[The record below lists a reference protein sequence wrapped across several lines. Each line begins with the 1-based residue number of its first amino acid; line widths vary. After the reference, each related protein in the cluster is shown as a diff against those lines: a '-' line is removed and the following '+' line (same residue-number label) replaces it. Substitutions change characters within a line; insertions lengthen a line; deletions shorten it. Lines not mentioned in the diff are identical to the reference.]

1 MEKSFLNLTIYP
13 YYNVMN
19 ILTCLINKNPDKIEK
34 ICIGKTHFGYDINCY
49 KIGHGKNNI
58 IIFSATHG
66 NETITVNFALE
77 FMCSLLYDNNLSC
90 LLEEFSFYIIPILNI
105 ESYMI
110 SCNNVYENTKKLT
123 KIEFENLCKKYLEA
137 YNFDDLQAI
146 NENCTFGTKKS
157 YQYILNSSL
166 DNIDNIHIKNSVKQI
181 LKNCKL
187 DESIL
192 PVFAANGLG
201 FDINSNSIHKFSEM
215 KLLRQK
221 QKCANL
227 RYNNI
232 PVTIPSPMSYPGRE
246 VFDKSVIENF
256 ILYNFI
262 MKLYKTKNIKYIF
275 SFHSTGGEIY
285 GVPDI
290 KYASLNQMQ
299 IHKTASDIYSK
310 ITSYTQINEKLKYGI
325 MDFYRIALEG
335 TVSLTIELSKI
346 NANPIGP
353 FSNLENLNYEFILN
367 KNAIINVITN
377 KS

>member
-1 MEKSFLNLTIYP
+1 
-13 YYNVMN
+13 
-19 ILTCLINKNPDKIEK
+19 
-34 ICIGKTHFGYDINCY
+34 
-49 KIGHGKNNI
+49 
-58 IIFSATHG
+58 
-66 NETITVNFALE
+66 
-77 FMCSLLYDNNLSC
+77 
-90 LLEEFSFYIIPILNI
+90 
-105 ESYMI
+105 
-110 SCNNVYENTKKLT
+110 
-123 KIEFENLCKKYLEA
+123 
-137 YNFDDLQAI
+137 
-146 NENCTFGTKKS
+146 
-157 YQYILNSSL
+157 
-166 DNIDNIHIKNSVKQI
+166 
-181 LKNCKL
+181 
-187 DESIL
+187 
-192 PVFAANGLG
+192 
-201 FDINSNSIHKFSEM
+201 M